1 MRMSLLAILLLL
13 PETASAAEPPLPP
26 IVFQSQPIGR
36 ILDDLRLSADIVGGE
51 KGVKALNEGLKQ
63 LLGEKGLEGLDISRP
78 MIGYVVLAP
87 KPQDIT
93 AVIAFPVTGEKE
105 FLGLCDRVNKDKLK
119 VDAKDKTLYHMPPL
133 EPQYKALMRFK
144 DRYAYI
150 AYGANPAPQIE
161 SAALVPM
168 GKLHDPAERGLFA
181 ARLHVERI
189 PLPVLLAAGSWMD
202 EVKKRFAGRGI
213 GRQAEAILNPAMAE
227 LEKLATRYLKYAA
240 DIESV
245 AARLLLDAPTGNLII
260 EATLSGKPNSE
271 LAKTIAAFKPTPHRF
286 SALAAHP
293 GTVGALTFRLPLYE
307 AELRAA
313 AVLSLEVAQK
323 EAQNS
328 NDPGK
333 AAGEELFKAL
343 ARTARAGEL
352 DFALAVR
359 GPDKD
364 GWFTVLGALACDETK
379 ALEKA
384 YRDYIDKNPDKAGGE
399 TRWDVAKG
407 GNVSIHT
414 LKLTPGGFIDP
425 SKVLGGENC
434 AIAFAFAPKGV
445 FLAMG
450 PDAIGTLKDALAVKP
465 APAPVLELL
474 LNPVRTTQL
483 IQKIIGP
490 DDPDI
495 SDVEIVLG
503 KEDKLRSI
511 LSATLE
517 GGKELRAAI
526 TINLK
531 VLPRAAL
538 QSAIKRAAAEKSD
551 IPPKPVEK

>member
-1 MRMSLLAILLLL
+1 MRTTLLAVLFLL
-13 PETASAAEPPLPP
+13 PEAASAAETPLPP
-26 IVFQSQPIGR
+26 IVFQTQPIGR
-36 ILDDLRLSADIVGGE
+36 ILDDLRLGADIIGGE
-51 KGVKALNEGLKQ
+51 KGVKALNEGFKQ

-78 MIGYVVLAP
+78 MIGYVVLAA

-93 AVIAFPVTGEKE
+93 AVIAFPITGEKE

-119 VDAKDKTLYHMPPL
+119 VDASDKALYHMPPL

-144 DRYAYI
+144 NRYAYI
-150 AYGANPAPQIE
+150 AYGANPAPHIE
-161 SAALVPM
+161 LTALVPM
-168 GKLHDPAERGLFA
+168 EKLYDPAERGLIA

-189 PLPVLLAAGSWMD
+189 PLPVLLAARSWMD
-202 EVKKRFAGRGI
+202 EVKKQFAGKGI
-213 GRQAEAILNPAMAE
+213 GQQEEVILKPVMAE
-227 LEKLATRYLKYAA
+227 LEKLATRYIKSAA
-240 DIESV
+240 DIESI
-245 AARLLLDAPTGNLII
+245 AARLLIDAPTGNLIV
-260 EATLSGKPNSE
+260 EATLAGKPNSE

-293 GTVGALTFRLPLYE
+293 DTVGALTFRLPLYE

-313 AVLSLEVAQK
+313 AVLGLEAAEK

-333 AAGEELFKAL
+333 AAGEELFRSL
-343 ARTARAGEL
+343 ARTARVGEL
-352 DFALAVR
+352 DLALAVR

-364 GWFTVLGALACDETK
+364 GWFTVLGALACDDTK

-384 YRDYIDKNPDKAGGE
+384 YRDFIDKNPEKAGGE

-414 LKLTPGGFIDP
+414 LKLTPGGFLDP

-434 AIAFAFAPKGV
+434 MIAFAFAPKGV
-445 FLAMG
+445 FVAMG
-450 PDAIGTLKDALAVKP
+450 PDAVGTLKEALAVKP
-465 APAPVLELL
+465 APAPALEIL

-483 IQKIIGP
+483 IQKIMGP

-495 SDVEIVLG
+495 SDVELVLG
-503 KEDKLRSI
+503 NENKLRSI

-538 QSAIKRAAAEKSD
+538 HGAIKRAAEEKSD
-551 IPPKPVEK
+551 LPPKPVEK